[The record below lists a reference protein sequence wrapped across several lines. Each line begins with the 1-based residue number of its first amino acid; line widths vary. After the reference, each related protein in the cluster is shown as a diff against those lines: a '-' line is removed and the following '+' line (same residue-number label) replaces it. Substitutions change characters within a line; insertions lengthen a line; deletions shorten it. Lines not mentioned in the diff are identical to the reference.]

1 MTALEEETAAA
12 TVEETNDN
20 DDQEEVDDAE
30 EEGGEAP
37 AAAAKKKKKKK
48 SELFCLFVNSIVLA
62 VGCLRRLFKDTSFHF
77 AKNKSLHKLC
87 YAKSDI
93 PINIS
98 HLTHYNQSLS
108 IFTRN
113 VIYHRNNNNQN
124 RKEEEEVRWIWPNQG
139 HTQIKG

>member
-1 MTALEEETAAA
+1 MTALEEEMAAA

-20 DDQEEVDDAE
+20 DEEEVDDAE
-30 EEGGEAP
+30 EDDGGAP

-48 SELFCLFVNSIVLA
+48 SELFCLFVHSIVLA

-77 AKNKSLHKLC
+77 AKNKSLQKLC

-93 PINIS
+93 PISIS

-108 IFTRN
+108 IFTHN
-113 VIYHRNNNNQN
+113 VISCHNNNNHN